1 MPRIVSM
8 KRAHVPACQKIT
20 AVSEPWKTLNT
31 GVDFAGY
38 IALKQSY
45 VCIDAGRVSG
55 FIIFNPEPVFARG
68 GYLRAIG
75 VAPDARRRGIGR
87 TLMSFAEGKTA
98 RRSENFY
105 LCVSSFNRHAQ
116 LFYKSIGYRKVGTL
130 PDLIKPGAS
139 EFIYWKR
146 L

>member
-1 MPRIVSM
+1 M
-8 KRAHVPACQKIT
+8 KRAHIPACQKIT
-20 AVSEPWKTLNT
+20 EVSEPWKTLNEGINFT
-31 GVDFAGY
+31 RY

-55 FIIFNPEPVFARG
+55 FIIFTPEPVFARG

-87 TLMSFAEGKTA
+87 TLMSFAEAKTA

-105 LCVSSFNRHAQ
+105 LCVSSFNQRAQ
-116 LFYKSIGYRKVGTL
+116 SFYKSIGYRQVGEL
-130 PDLIKPGAS
+130 PGLILPRAT

-146 L
+146 LTQSLK